1 MSVRIAEVNDVAFV
15 ASELSA
21 GLRARGHDV
30 TLIHPRLV
38 GAALP
43 SAIKPAV
50 APVRLLNWIDIAR
63 QVRQGKFDVVHIHY
77 AYLGVIGVI
86 GRFPYVL
93 HCHGDD
99 VRDLAQRVRRPIIEL
114 ALKRAVHVYYAT
126 PDLWP
131 QIEALRPDAEFL
143 PNPIDTELFRPS
155 PLEKDGPDIFI
166 ACSLSANKGVENI
179 FEACQRIAAARPN
192 VRITALAGGEQTKA
206 FDDMPQVTLMAYQPR
221 VKLPAIVGRHRVI
234 IGQAHNGAIGMTELE
249 AMACGRPVVSHFVYD
264 NAYEEAPPLVRA
276 HSGAEIA
283 AAALQLLDEP
293 TLAQETGCASR
304 EWIERNHDV
313 RKIAQRVEADL
324 ERLAAR

>member
-1 MSVRIAEVNDVAFV
+1 MRIAEVNDVAFV

-38 GAALP
+38 GAELP
-43 SAIKPAV
+43 AAIKPAV
-50 APVRLLNWIDIAR
+50 APLRLLNWIDIAR
-63 QVRQGKFDVVHIHY
+63 QIRHGDFDAVHIHY

-114 ALKRAVHVYYAT
+114 ALKRAAHVYYAT

-131 QIEALRPDAEFL
+131 QLEAIRPDAEFL
-143 PNPIDTELFRPS
+143 PNPIDTDLFRPTQM
-155 PLEKDGPDIFI
+155 EEGGPDIFI
-166 ACSLSANKGVENI
+166 ACSLNANKGVENI
-179 FEACQRIAAARPN
+179 LEACELIVAARPN
-192 VRITALAGGEQTKA
+192 VRITALAGGEQTRA
-206 FDDMPQVTLMAYQPR
+206 FDDFAQVTLVTYQPR
-221 VKLPAIVGRHRVI
+221 TKLPALVGRHRVI

-249 AMACGRPVVSHFVYD
+249 AMACGRPVVTHFVYD
-264 NAYEEAPPLVRA
+264 DAYDEPPPLVRA
-276 HSGAEIA
+276 HSGEEIA

-293 TLAQETGCASR
+293 QRAQEIGCASR
-304 EWIERNHDV
+304 TWIEHNHDV
-313 RKIAQRVEADL
+313 RKIS
-324 ERLAAR
+324 ERLEAEFERLSVR